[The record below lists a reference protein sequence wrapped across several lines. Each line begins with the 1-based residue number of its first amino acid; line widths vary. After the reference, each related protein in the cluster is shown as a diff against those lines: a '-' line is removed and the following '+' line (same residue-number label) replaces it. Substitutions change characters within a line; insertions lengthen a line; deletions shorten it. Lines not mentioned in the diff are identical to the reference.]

1 MDKDIN
7 NTESIREQQV
17 DLSDEIKA
25 RIIEDLKEVPKG
37 RNGFLVIK
45 GPNIGEKFF
54 INKDSI
60 SVGRSPESD
69 IFLDDITVSRQHA
82 FINSQKEGLAL
93 EDAGSLNGSYV
104 NGERVDSCL
113 LKSGDRVQIGKYIF
127 LYFTT

>member
-17 DLSDEIKA
+17 DFSDEIKA
-25 RIIEDLKEVPKG
+25 RIIDDLKKVPKG

-54 INKDSI
+54 IGKDSI
-60 SVGRSPESD
+60 SIGRSPESD

-82 FINSQKEGLAL
+82 FITSQKESLAL